1 MNKIYFIGIVLF
13 IISLLFLITKKSLE
27 YFNESPLNSCD
38 AIMYIN
44 LENRGDRKDLLLK
57 DFEEIGINKNKIH
70 KISAVHIPNNGHK
83 GCIQSHLIA
92 LRMAKMND
100 WKMVC
105 IFEDDAEII
114 DKNNFNNTIENILN
128 ELNDQ
133 NWDLLNLSCANKKS
147 ESISNK
153 KYIDKLLHATTSAC
167 YIIKSHYYNKL
178 INLFEY
184 CNQMMIPE
192 KWGAVSDKDNWEPY
206 ALDQKWNEL
215 VKKDNWYCP
224 KENLIKQRNIKSS
237 INSRENFSYNDIE
250 LSPKLSNYDILNLK
264 NGQKKMSIMLKEFD
278 KICRKHNIRYFLVG
292 GSLLGAL
299 LYKGWI
305 PWDGDVDLEIY
316 YDDYEKFKEIIQKE
330 LPNNLWYQTND
341 TDSLY
346 PKNSPIIGKIR
357 DLNSCYIEYS
367 NSGGTQWHN
376 GLQID
381 INILKIENNKI
392 MFSDNENNNH
402 INADEIFPLR
412 EVPFEDFNVFIMNK
426 SEKYLTNKYGKKWTE
441 ILPVNKRYPHE
452 GKIDPYN
459 PCEHH
464 YELYPELYNNE
475 NFNNNKVNKD
485 DIV

>member
-1 MNKIYFIGIVLF
+1 MIILVV
-13 IISLLFLITKKSLE
+13 ISLLLLITKKSLE

-167 YIIKSHYYNKL
+167 YIIKSHYYDKL

-192 KWGAVSDKDNWEPY
+192 KWGAIQEKDNWEPY

-224 KENLIKQRNIKSS
+224 KENLIKQRNTKSS
-237 INSRENFSYNDIE
+237 INSRENFNNNTIE
-250 LSPKLSNYDILNLK
+250 LSSKLSNYDILNLK
-264 NGQKKMSIMLKEFD
+264 NGQKKMSLMLKEFD
-278 KICRKHNIRYFLVG
+278 RICRKHKIRYFLVG

-305 PWDGDVDLEIY
+305 PWDGDIDLVVN
-316 YDDYEKFKEIIQKE
+316 DSDYNKLKNIIQKE
-330 LPNNLWYQTND
+330 LPNDMWYQDSIND
-341 TDSLY
+341 KTYNNNLISKIRSLSSCY
-346 PKNSPIIGKIR
+346 SEYSQNHKNS
-357 DLNSCYIEYS
+357 
-367 NSGGTQWHN
+367 HN

-381 INILKIENNKI
+381 ILKYSDKNNSIK
-392 MFSDNENNNH
+392 FYDTNEPNMLYKD
-402 INADEIFPLR
+402 IYPLR
-412 EVPFEDFNVFIMNK
+412 EVPFEDFSVFIMNN
-426 SEKYLTNKYGKKWTE
+426 SEKYLTKKYGKKWTV
-441 ILPVNKRYPHE
+441 ILPIEKRYPHE
-452 GKIDPYN
+452 GKMNPYN
-459 PCEHH
+459 TCDHH
-464 YELYPELYNNE
+464 YKIYPELYNNE
-475 NFNNNKVNKD
+475 AFNNNLVNKN
-485 DIV
+485 II